1 MLKSLLLAMTLGV
14 VSLNAQTLS
23 PLAFPPE
30 VTVQSASPQ
39 QISDAVGAA
48 IKANPDQVPLIFDSA
63 LLAMHDRGSPAS
75 QDVRNSVAAIT
86 CALAAS
92 IPEDSLPSILKP
104 AFEKHSGLILPMI
117 ATLSAINSQKED
129 KALKLVVDT
138 PMNLGNIRVLKVE
151 GGKVEFVDAS
161 GSVSNLK
168 EEMFVRQGAKI
179 TTGKNES
186 VDLVF
191 ENGSVLQIKPET
203 DFYIDQFTQAPFVAD
218 HLDYRT
224 LPQEPSSSRIKLSV
238 AEGTIVVDVAKLKKE
253 SRYEVFT
260 PLGAAG
266 IRGTSFYVTS
276 KRGSEGVPV
285 SIGVAEGQ
293 VQFTTNTGDAQSVS
307 TGQAFDLNMLPSGI
321 AFTPNPVGFANLLAA
336 TLQLTAQLR
345 QTIVGSPFIGAPVPI
360 PASQSPLE
368 KLPSAQRAI
377 LEQADQLGN
386 PILLQVVRMLAQENP
401 SFAPQIAAAAAE
413 LSPPVAVQ
421 IALEVARLLPAQV
434 PRIGAYVS
442 SATPYQAP
450 AVASALAG
458 FMPDQTLAIVAAVI
472 QIVPAWAPLVATSIV
487 RVLPDQASAIV
498 MVVAK
503 ILPAQSVPVAQGVSL
518 IVPSQG
524 DAINAALSNGV
535 GNPASLDSLQDA
547 AQNPSSL
554 NQPSPTPT
562 PSPSPAQPP
571 KVTPVSPSA

>member
-1 MLKSLLLAMTLGV
+1 MTLGV
-14 VSLNAQTLS
+14 VSLNAQTLPS
-23 PLAFPPE
+23 LDFPPG
-30 VTVQSASPQ
+30 VTLQSASPQ

-48 IKANPDQVPLIFDSA
+48 IKANPGQVPLIFDSA
-63 LLAMHDRGSPAS
+63 LLAMHGRGSPDS
-75 QDVRNSVAAIT
+75 QDVRNSVAAIA
-86 CALAAS
+86 CALVAS
-92 IPEDSLPSILKP
+92 IPVDSLPSIFKP
-104 AFEKHSGLILPMI
+104 AFEKHPDLALSII
-117 ATLSAINSQKED
+117 ATLSAINSQKAG
-129 KALKLVVDT
+129 KTLKTISET

-161 GSVSNLK
+161 GAISNLK
-168 EEMFVRQGAKI
+168 EGMFVRQGAKI

-186 VDLVF
+186 VDLIF
-191 ENGSVLQIKPET
+191 ENGSVLQVKPET
-203 DFYIDQFTQAPFVAD
+203 DFYIDQFTQAPFGSD

-238 AEGTIVVDVAKLKKE
+238 TEGTIAVDVAKLKKE

-260 PLGAAG
+260 PLGSAG

-276 KRGSEGVPV
+276 RRGSEVAPV

-307 TGQAFDLNMLPSGI
+307 AGQAFDVNMLPSGI
-321 AFTPNPVGFANLLAA
+321 AFIPNPVGFSNLLAA
-336 TLQLTAQLR
+336 TLQVTAQLR
-345 QTIVGSPFIGAPVPI
+345 QSIVGSPFIGAPVAI
-360 PASQSPLE
+360 PAPQSPLE
-368 KLPSAQRAI
+368 KLPPAQRAI

-386 PILLQVVRMLAQENP
+386 PILLQVVEMLVQKNP
-401 SFAPQIAAAAAE
+401 PFAPQIAAAASE
-413 LSPPVAVQ
+413 LSPPLAVQ
-421 IALEVARLLPAQV
+421 IALEVARLQPAQT

-450 AVASALAG
+450 DVAAALAG
-458 FMPDQTLAIVAAVI
+458 FMPSQTLAIVAAVI
-472 QIVPAWAPLVATSIV
+472 QVAPAWAPLVATSIV
-487 RVLPDQASAIV
+487 RVIPDQAAAIV
-498 MVVAK
+498 LVVAK

-524 DAINAALSNGV
+524 DAINAALSNGA
-535 GNPASLDSLQDA
+535 GNPTSLDSLQDA

-562 PSPSPAQPP
+562 PAQSPKAA
-571 KVTPVSPSA
+571 PVSPSA